1 VDFYFLLFSLFVP
14 RIVLLAYFLLF
25 PQLYPANMVPQWADI
40 LLGIL
45 FPRVLILIYIYQ
57 NMGYDNLVRR
67 PSDRCD
73 PGISGWR
80 ARNSPQTPRPRGIG
94 PSATYMVYRM
104 YLKKCGLSSGNSSR
118 FYFQI
123 GASCRPRGVEGKR
136 RIIKGRA
143 MCQRTNSSAFV

>member
-57 NMGYDNLVRR
+57 NMGYDNIWFAAHLIVAILAYLGGGRETRRRRRVRE
-67 PSDRCD
+67 
-73 PGISGWR
+73 
-80 ARNSPQTPRPRGIG
+80 
-94 PSATYMVYRM
+94 V
-104 YLKKCGLSSGNSSR
+104 
-118 FYFQI
+118 
-123 GASCRPRGVEGKR
+123 
-136 RIIKGRA
+136 
-143 MCQRTNSSAFV
+143 